1 MDLGGGREASA
12 PTTSILPPPPRS
24 PGSTPDQYGHT
35 NPPHPAST
43 DLPAR
48 KRSKV
53 GKMECEGTR
62 KWEIKNEIY
71 PHQINM
77 VTPTPS
83 PPTDPMQSRENL
95 QRRKK
100 KEYKGEK
107 QQDEIWFFTP
117 DQCVHTNPCTTNQ
130 PIHCT
135 TLKKDR
141 KKENWGPK
149 VEFWWCKRA
158 AKLDGNSL
166 IDDYISRL
174 THPKL
179 MHQK

>member
-12 PTTSILPPPPRS
+12 PTTSILPPPPWS

-77 VTPTPS
+77 ATSTPS
-83 PPTDPMQSRENL
+83 PPTDPMQWREKL
-95 QRRKK
+95 TEEK
-100 KEYKGEK
+100 KEGIQGWKATRWNMILYTRSMRPHQPMHNESTNTPHYLEKGQEK
-107 QQDEIWFFTP
+107 
-117 DQCVHTNPCTTNQ
+117 
-130 PIHCT
+130 
-135 TLKKDR
+135 R
-141 KKENWGPK
+141 KL
-149 VEFWWCKRA
+149 R
-158 AKLDGNSL
+158 S
-166 IDDYISRL
+166 
-174 THPKL
+174 
-179 MHQK
+179 

>member
-62 KWEIKNEIY
+62 KWEIKNDIY

-77 VTPTPS
+77 ATPTPS
-83 PPTDPMQSRENL
+83 PPTDPMQWREKL
-95 QRRKK
+95 TEEK
-100 KEYKGEK
+100 KEGKTRVKSNKMKYDSLH
-107 QQDEIWFFTP
+107 QINASTP
-117 DQCVHTNPCTTNQ
+117 THAQRINQ
-130 PIHCT
+130 YTALPWKRTGKKIEV
-135 TLKKDR
+135 LK
-141 KKENWGPK
+141 
-149 VEFWWCKRA
+149 
-158 AKLDGNSL
+158 
-166 IDDYISRL
+166 
-174 THPKL
+174 
-179 MHQK
+179 